1 VAPRG
6 ESEGLISGVA
16 TSVYRFTI
24 PGHSTRR
31 EFAVYIVVAR
41 RPGTPDFFVYV
52 GKTGDNR
59 DGCNPVISRA
69 GNHFSYNKI
78 HSQVRNKIVDK
89 DGGEPHLYDYE
100 YFYVTFNAY
109 RIGDENRKNSV
120 DVVNEMERA
129 TNREL
134 TRRLA
139 TSLKT
144 RHLNEYKGVGYVQPA
159 ERDARQR
166 LMTPD
171 RLRLVTDLVD
181 AVMEYIASFG
191 PGSLDGAF

>member
-1 VAPRG
+1 M
-6 ESEGLISGVA
+6 
-16 TSVYRFTI
+16 SVYRFTV

-31 EFAVYIVVAR
+31 EFAVYVVVAR
-41 RPGTPDFFVYV
+41 RPDTRDFFVYV

-69 GNHFSYNKI
+69 GNHFSHNKV

-89 DGGEPHLYDYE
+89 DGEPHLYDYE

-109 RIGDENRKNSV
+109 GISGESRKSSV

-139 TSLKT
+139 TSSTT
-144 RHLNEYKGVGYVQPA
+144 RHLNEYKGIGYVPSA
-159 ERDARQR
+159 EREARRR

-171 RLRLVTDLVD
+171 RLRLVTALVD
-181 AVMEYIASFG
+181 SVMEYVASIE
-191 PGSLDGAF
+191 PRSSDQNTRIR